1 MKKIIVGNL
10 KMNLL
15 SSAERK
21 KYFELF
27 KKELKKRK
35 ITNAEFVLCP
45 PYVHVESFVK
55 ELKAKNIS
63 IGSQNIFW
71 EEKGPYTGEISVPMI
86 KNMGG
91 EYVILGH
98 SDRRK
103 YFFENDDKINLKIH
117 AVLKN
122 GLKVILCVGENAEEK
137 KNGSGEAV
145 IFEQLKN
152 CLNNINTKKIAD
164 VIICYEPVWAISS
177 NNPNRLPVI
186 DEIMS
191 AKILIKKFLIRK
203 YKLKV
208 AEKVKIIYG
217 GSVFPENIKETCIE
231 PGMDGVLVG
240 KESLNP
246 LNFIKMAETIDK

>member
-1 MKKIIVGNL
+1 
-10 KMNLL
+10 
-15 SSAERK
+15 
-21 KYFELF
+21 
-27 KKELKKRK
+27 
-35 ITNAEFVLCP
+35 
-45 PYVHVESFVK
+45 
-55 ELKAKNIS
+55 
-63 IGSQNIFW
+63 
-71 EEKGPYTGEISVPMI
+71 MI

-164 VIICYEPVWAISS
+164 IIICYEPVWAISS